1 MLWKIEIHLTG
12 KDKCFI
18 QIIPSSPTKSISNII
33 PNATKKETKCEEDYQ
48 WDTTCL
54 LSRENITN

>member
-33 PNATKKETKCEEDYQ
+33 PNATKKKQ
-48 WDTTCL
+48 
-54 LSRENITN
+54 SVKKITSGILHAYFPEKT